1 MAKTKVK
8 VNKSALIREIIARG
22 VTMPLEIQ
30 KELKTLY
37 GIEVATNVISTLKYA
52 MQAAKAKRAK
62 EPKKAV
68 PRIEKAKLTI
78 AAAQKLSPEP
88 VAAGLIAS
96 VKQYEEIKDFLMRN
110 GGPAAVLSVVS
121 GVVGYG
127 VDLIVEVAQYVVQT
141 TSQCDE
147 GKAAK

>member
-52 MQAAKAKRAK
+52 MQQAKAKRAK
-62 EPKKAV
+62 EPKKAL
-68 PRIEKAKLTI
+68 PRIEKAKLAV
-78 AAAQKLSPEP
+78 AAAQKPMEP
-88 VAAGLIAS
+88 MKVPVGSLTEAVEAF
-96 VKQYEEIKDFLMRN
+96 ENIKSFMDRN
-110 GGPAAVLSVVS
+110 GGPAAVLSVLA
-121 GVVGYG
+121 GVHSYG
-127 VDLIVEVAQYVVQT
+127 EERITEVAKILET
-141 TSQCDE
+141 RPPTSS
-147 GKAAK
+147 K